1 MKVGVVG
8 VGYVGLVTAA
18 CFADSGTDVVC
29 VDSDTKR
36 IDNLR
41 DGVIPIY
48 EPGLTEIIKRAS
60 AAGRLTFTTSL
71 KEAVDKSLLLFVA
84 VGTPS
89 AEDGSADIS
98 AVLKVAEGI
107 AGCMDGYR
115 IIIGKSTVPVGTH
128 KKVREVMATKTRHPF
143 DYVSNPEF
151 LKEGSAV
158 DDFMKPER
166 VVIGTTDPKVME
178 IMRHL
183 YSPFMRRRDRM
194 IFMDPASAELTK
206 YAANC
211 MLATRISFMNE
222 LSMLCEQVGAD
233 VESIRS
239 GIGSD
244 SRIGNAFLFAGI
256 GFGGSCFPKDIRAM
270 IHTGIEHD
278 CPMSVMEAA
287 WEVNQR
293 QHKRFAQRVVDY
305 YAGAAQRPTLATW
318 GLAFKARTD
327 DVRESPAI
335 YCIEAFLEAGMHVRV
350 YDPEAMTTSRARLG
364 EKVTYCRDAYET
376 LDGADG
382 LVVLTDWQQ
391 FRNPDFERVAKR
403 LRRTVLFDGRNLY
416 DPAYVKQMGIEY
428 HGVGRACDAVGCLPD
443 VPIVSL

>member
-18 CFADSGTDVVC
+18 CFADSGIDVIC
-29 VDSDTKR
+29 VDNNEQKV
-36 IDNLR
+36 R
-41 DGVIPIY
+41 DLNEGVIPIY
-48 EPGLTEIIKRAS
+48 EPGLTEIVQRARTT
-60 AAGRLTFTTSL
+60 GRLRFTTSL
-71 KEAVDKSLLLFVA
+71 QEAVDASLVLFIA

-89 AEDGSADIS
+89 VEDGSADIS
-98 AVLKVAEGI
+98 AVLSVAESI
-107 AGCMDGYR
+107 AGLMNGYR
-115 IIIGKSTVPVGTH
+115 ILITKSTVPVGTH
-128 KKVREVMATKTRHPF
+128 KKVSDLVAARTTHPF

-166 VVIGTTDPKVME
+166 VIIGATDPKVQE

-183 YSPFMRRRDRM
+183 YAPFMRRGNRM
-194 IFMDPASAELTK
+194 IFMDPASAEISK

-233 VESIRS
+233 IELVRA

-244 SRIGNAFLFAGI
+244 SRIGNSFLFAGV
-256 GFGGSCFPKDIRAM
+256 GFGGSCFPKDVRAL
-270 IHTGIEHD
+270 IYTGAGHD
-278 CPMSVMEAA
+278 CPMSIVAA
-287 WEVNQR
+287 VKGVNHR
-293 QHKRFAQRVVDY
+293 QQERFAQRIIDY
-305 YAGAAQRPTLATW
+305 YQPQAGACTLAVW

-327 DVRESPAI
+327 DIRESPAV
-335 YCIEAFLEAGMHVRV
+335 YCVDRFLDAGITVKAS
-350 YDPEAMTTSRARLG
+350 DPEAAQTAQSHFG
-364 EKVTYCRDAYET
+364 DKVTLCPDYYDT

-391 FRNPDFERVAKR
+391 FRNPDFERIAQRLKR
-403 LRRTVLFDGRNLY
+403 RVIFDGRNLY
-416 DPAYVKQMGIEY
+416 DPSYVKGVGFEY
-428 HGVGRACDAVGCLPD
+428 HCLGRADC
-443 VPIVSL
+443 